1 MFDGDFVSVK
11 IGDVNNNAIANA
23 FMNTED
29 RSAGTTFFDVTDRA
43 VTVGE
48 TFVVDFK
55 AAEKMAAYQFTMNF
69 AGLEVVEV
77 MPGENMNAS
86 NFGVFADAVTASFEG
101 NAQAFAVKFR
111 ATKAGNLSN
120 LLSVSSQITKAEAY
134 NNETGAR
141 NDVAFRF
148 NGTNGTVA
156 GAGFELFQNTP
167 NPVQGRTNISF
178 NLPAAADATLTITN
192 VEGRIVKVINGSYA
206 KGLNTITLN
215 RSDLASGVLFYQL
228 ATSNFAATKKMVIA
242 E

>member
-1 MFDGDFVSVK
+1 
-11 IGDVNNNAIANA
+11 
-23 FMNTED
+23 
-29 RSAGTTFFDVTDRA
+29 
-43 VTVGE
+43 
-48 TFVVDFK
+48 
-55 AAEKMAAYQFTMNF
+55 
-69 AGLEVVEV
+69 

-111 ATKAGNLSN
+111 AAKAGNLSN

-141 NDVAFRF
+141 TDVAFRF